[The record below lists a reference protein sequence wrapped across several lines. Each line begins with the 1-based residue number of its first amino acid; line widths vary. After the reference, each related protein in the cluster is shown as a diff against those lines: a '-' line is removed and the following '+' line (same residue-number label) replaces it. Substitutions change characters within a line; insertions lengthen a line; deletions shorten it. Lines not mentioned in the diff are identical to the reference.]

1 MKKRTAQLWFYGI
14 YCALSLI
21 GMILDF
27 DLLNGRFSTRPF
39 VFYTSLSNMLCSG
52 FVLLAFINI
61 LRTTDTDHG
70 FAPLCKYLFTV
81 MILVTAIVYNL
92 LLNPYRSVIAYFAA
106 VKSCLHHLILPLL
119 FFVDWLVFYPR
130 RKLSPL
136 QPLLTLLIPL
146 LYVVYILLRAAV
158 VKTNGISVSVLYP
171 YFFLNV
177 DRLGWQGFGMWMAI
191 LLAAVLALSYGLF
204 CIDRLL
210 RSRKAIHC

>member
-92 LLNPYRSVIAYFAA
+92 LLNPYRSVIISFCNFTYFHSK
-106 VKSCLHHLILPLL
+106 V
-119 FFVDWLVFYPR
+119 
-130 RKLSPL
+130 
-136 QPLLTLLIPL
+136 
-146 LYVVYILLRAAV
+146 
-158 VKTNGISVSVLYP
+158 
-171 YFFLNV
+171 
-177 DRLGWQGFGMWMAI
+177 
-191 LLAAVLALSYGLF
+191 
-204 CIDRLL
+204 
-210 RSRKAIHC
+210 